1 MGIFDGFGGS
11 QVNLTPKVAL
21 VAGMIYVSAADG
33 HLDDSEAGD
42 ILKVVPDRQ
51 VLEAALQYVRRNG
64 FQQYLDAASRLLSP
78 AQKMC
83 LVLNAAD
90 MAMGDGYLAPQ
101 EQQMLAQMQQFFQI
115 PDAHLH
121 PYVQAFM
128 IKNNLTV
135 FG

>member
-1 MGIFDGFGGS
+1 MGLFDGFGNN
-11 QVNLTPKVAL
+11 QVNLTPRLAL

-33 HLDDSEAGD
+33 HLDDAEAGD

-51 VLEAALQYVRRNG
+51 LLEQALNYVRRTPY
-64 FQQYLDAASRLLSP
+64 QQYLDAAARMMSP

-83 LVLNAAD
+83 LILNAAD
-90 MAMGDGYLAPQ
+90 MAMGDGHLAPQ
-101 EQQMLAQMQQFFQI
+101 EQQMLVQMAQYFQI
-115 PDAHLH
+115 PDTHLH

-135 FG
+135 FQ